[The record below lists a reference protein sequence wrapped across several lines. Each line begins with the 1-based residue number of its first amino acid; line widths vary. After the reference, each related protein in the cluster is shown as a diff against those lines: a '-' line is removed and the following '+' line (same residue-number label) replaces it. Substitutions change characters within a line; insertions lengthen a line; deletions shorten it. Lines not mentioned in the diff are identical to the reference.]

1 MAFKMSSQA
10 ATNAAFCLANRN
22 RNRKVTFIVR
32 LLLEDRRGI
41 TIKLKYKKTDTVKYS

>member
-1 MAFKMSSQA
+1 MQVTYRPFKRVSNFFVSS
-10 ATNAAFCLANRN
+10 LN

-32 LLLEDRRGI
+32 LLLEDRRRI